1 MRGSASWKNWSTNTF
16 RRNEV
21 HMNWINAS
29 FGTGGLCVLLD
40 ACSPAQDAALAQDAK
55 SAVVASVVLLI
66 VGLVASM
73 VLGLV
78 YAGQRLVEKLVDEHF
93 PKE

>member
-1 MRGSASWKNWSTNTF
+1 MS
-16 RRNEV
+16 ELV
-21 HMNWINAS
+21 
-29 FGTGGLCVLLD
+29 
-40 ACSPAQDAALAQDAK
+40 
-55 SAVVASVVLLI
+55 VVASVVLLI
-66 VGLVASM
+66 VGLVAST